1 MGEAFTELSVKMSR
15 NNFLNSPSLSF
26 APVIFLM
33 TDGYPTDDYKAGLK
47 RLNANSWYKFALKV
61 ALGIGKEANDQM
73 LAEFTGSPDTVVHA
87 YSGVQLANLIK
98 KVAVTS
104 SQIGS
109 KSMTLTDNNE
119 NRELTEEDVASRKQ
133 QELGKQIKDIA
144 KNDEFNDIFDAGW

>member
-1 MGEAFTELSVKMSR
+1 
-15 NNFLNSPSLSF
+15 
-26 APVIFLM
+26 M